1 MSDPL
6 TGSVE
11 FSLICQ
17 TAIQQLVCLK
27 LDRKKIEKKIFFL
40 KKQSMWSQL
49 NNDKATAQH

>member
-27 LDRKKIEKKIFFL
+27 LDRKKIGKKKNIYEEAEHVVTV
-40 KKQSMWSQL
+40 KQ
-49 NNDKATAQH
+49 

>member
-27 LDRKKIEKKIFFL
+27 LDRKKIGKKNIYEEAEHVVTV
-40 KKQSMWSQL
+40 KQ
-49 NNDKATAQH
+49 

>member
-27 LDRKKIEKKIFFL
+27 LDRKKIEKKIEEAEHVVTV
-40 KKQSMWSQL
+40 KQ
-49 NNDKATAQH
+49 